1 MYGEETSMQ
10 LTINRIREL
19 LFQKD
24 SEYCRWNKKSG
35 KSAYDPFLGVIF
47 GFLET
52 NRETLKAFQQILY
65 TESSHDNFCRG
76 SLRSDGYYPV
86 KAINEWI
93 YSDLTANCG
102 DPDHSQTIQE
112 LKSGYKC
119 LIGEFDDELTESSRV
134 FTDLFSIENC
144 IGSRPVYEHLKELLE
159 KEAYL
164 LVLAWMTVF
173 AVFPKIT
180 SVTEKKPDY
189 AQLLLKVLFADKMI
203 PAEAPSL
210 HSAYEAFL
218 EEKLAVDDEIEELI
232 IVHNHGLRA
241 LMNQKRHDLLRS
253 LIDRAASVKILMTE
267 HEMGEAFT
275 EHVRNHNML
284 FFSSYMPPVL
294 MWRDFCNQFPDKI
307 TLHLSP
313 IPAIHQYTE
322 LRFKNAAHTSIFV
335 GFYTY
340 GGTSFD
346 KSPFMI
352 VPYGSAYYQNF
363 RTEFEYAWGI
373 SHPYS
378 DAKKTPDQPAEAAVK
393 SSVEFLNSGIDSGA
407 ARFDLAFHAGAEW
420 LMVDTRLAV
429 ISRIIEKRIPCRILV
444 NNEMSVQSIIPHM
457 RSANKAYV
465 GFTQN
470 IRQWAKFAGQYPD
483 LIRVRVSQI
492 PLLHAFYHAKTDE
505 FSSVRLA
512 YYSYDNATMQKY
524 YAHIFGQ
531 DSAYYDLY
539 VNEFEYLWER
549 GEEII
554 SE

>member
-1 MYGEETSMQ
+1 MQ

-19 LFQKD
+19 LFNKD
-24 SEYCRWNKKSG
+24 SEYCKWNKKGG

-47 GFLET
+47 GFLDT
-52 NRETLKAFQQILY
+52 NRETQKAYQQILY

-93 YSDLTANCG
+93 YTDISANSG

-119 LIGEFDDELTESSRV
+119 LLVEFDSELSEESRV
-134 FTDLFSIENC
+134 FTDLVSIESC
-144 IGSRPVYEHLKELLE
+144 IGSRPLYEHLKALLE
-159 KEAYL
+159 QEEYL
-164 LVLAWMTVF
+164 LVLAWMTVI

-189 AQLLLKVLFADKMI
+189 AQLLLKVLFADKMF
-203 PAEAPSL
+203 PTEAPSL

-218 EEKLAVDDEIEELI
+218 EEKLSIDDEIEEVI

-241 LMNQKRHDLLRS
+241 LMNQKRHDILRS

-267 HEMGEAFT
+267 HEMGERFT
-275 EHVRNHNML
+275 EHIRNHNML
-284 FFSSYMPPVL
+284 YLSSYMPPVL
-294 MWRDFCNQFPDKI
+294 MWRDFCKQFPEKV

-322 LRFKNAAHTSIFV
+322 LRFKNAVHTSCFV

-340 GGTSFD
+340 GETAFD

-352 VPYGSAYYQNF
+352 IPYGSAYYQNF

-373 SHPYS
+373 SHPYFDS
-378 DAKKTPDQPAEAAVK
+378 TKVQSSTTEAAAK
-393 SSVEFLNSGIDSGA
+393 SSVEFVNSGIDNGA
-407 ARFDLAFHAGAEW
+407 ARIDLAFHAGAEW
-420 LMVDTRLAV
+420 LMIDTKLAV
-429 ISRIIEKRIPCRILV
+429 ISKIVEKKIPCRILI
-444 NNEMSVQSIIPHM
+444 NNETSVQNIIPHM

-465 GFTQN
+465 GLTQN
-470 IRQWAKFAGQYPD
+470 IKQWAKFAKQYPD
-483 LIRVRVSQI
+483 FIQVRVSSI
-492 PLLHAFYHAKTDE
+492 PLLHAFYHTKTGDL
-505 FSSVRLA
+505 SSVRLA
-512 YYSYDNATMQKY
+512 YYSYDNATMQKN
-524 YAHIFGQ
+524 YAHIFEH

-554 SE
+554 DNGT